1 MPFELTA
8 LWKMENLIQYNFSG
22 IILLYYKGF
31 FLLKTN
37 LLHPKR
43 ILHLLPK
50 VYRKFR
56 TSFLSE
62 PKPQFRVF
70 FGKDSFL
77 ITQSHFRQAY
87 CKTQPWTFLVNGGVP
102 IFTIALF
109 MQKFPISSSKSLVCF
124 KIFLFF
130 LIDRFSGIPW
140 LFICKSTT
148 KS

>member
-1 MPFELTA
+1 M
-8 LWKMENLIQYNFSG
+8 
-22 IILLYYKGF
+22 
-31 FLLKTN
+31 KTN

-124 KIFLFF
+124 KIFLFSNWSF
-130 LIDRFSGIPW
+130 QWYSLIIYLQIYHQVLNTPFHMPDGSFWILPV
-140 LFICKSTT
+140 
-148 KS
+148 